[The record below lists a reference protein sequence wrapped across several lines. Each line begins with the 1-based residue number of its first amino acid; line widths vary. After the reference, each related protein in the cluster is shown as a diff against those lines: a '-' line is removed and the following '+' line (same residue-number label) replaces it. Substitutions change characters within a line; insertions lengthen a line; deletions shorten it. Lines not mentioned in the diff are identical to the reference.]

1 MEAIVYAAQKPLRAT
16 YKVTP
21 AAALVTDHARTCGD
35 LPADPFHSRVEPMEG
50 CGVLV
55 PIGTHAAVG
64 GPHDGPPGDMLCAAL
79 AACQDSTMRLVANL
93 LGIELTSLEVNV
105 TATVDVRGAMAVD
118 PSVPVGFQ
126 TMACHI
132 HFRAKEGAP
141 PELLEKL
148 KLAAERCWIVQQTLK
163 SPPPVKT
170 TFTTSGLARSDA

>member
-1 MEAIVYAAQKPLRAT
+1 MFTLPHSLNALYPYHPHWVID
-16 YKVTP
+16 TP
-21 AAALVTDHARTCGD
+21 V
-35 LPADPFHSRVEPMEG
+35 
-50 CGVLV
+50 
-55 PIGTHAAVG
+55 
-64 GPHDGPPGDMLCAAL
+64 
-79 AACQDSTMRLVANL
+79 
-93 LGIELTSLEVNV
+93 ELTSLEVSV